1 MLLRSYRIAAPNE
14 ALIITGRNTKE
25 SPTGDIDLES
35 GDARVVIGGR
45 ALVRP
50 IVDRAFVLSLS
61 SRQIPV
67 EVEGYSMNGIFLRLR
82 GVAQVKVGGNIED
95 VRKASQRFL
104 DQQQQIDHYTQEIL
118 SGTLRAVVGTLTVE
132 QIIRDRASFASQV
145 QAEAEHSMNNQGLV
159 IDTFQISAIEDD
171 GSYLRDWGR
180 PEAALVAK
188 RAAIAESD
196 ANRESTQAKNLNLQQ
211 EAESKQAFDLRNAE
225 IKEETDARQA
235 VVDAAGPLARAA
247 QRAEDH
253 RAGRAH
259 RGPQQR
265 PAREAA
271 HRRGPQAGRGQ
282 ALRRA
287 KQDADSKK
295 YARVADSEARL
306 TDERNRAE
314 SRKVTADAEAHAIEA
329 RGRAE
334 AEVELQRRSK
344 DAEAV
349 RLEGQAEADS
359 LRAKGEAEAAAIRA
373 KGDAEAETTRAR
385 AEAYKQFNDAA
396 VLAQVLEVSP
406 EVAGE
411 LASPYSNISNLSV
424 FSTDGEAKIGQN
436 ISVGLAQ
443 VLDMVK
449 STTGVDF
456 QDTLQRAAEGGRAVR
471 EQSEQTRG
479 EGLSPAADPT
489 ADEGRGRGLRPLPR
503 ICGAPSPLRR
513 RRGAAASSPVRSPS
527 IHRSPATIR
536 GPRTRAEASRP
547 A

>member
-1 MLLRSYRIAAPNE
+1 MELLIPTVLVVGVIAIVLLIGVIVLTRSYRIAAPNE
-14 ALIITGRNTKE
+14 ALIITGRNAKT

-35 GDARVVIGGR
+35 GSARVIIGGR
-45 ALVRP
+45 AIVRP
-50 IVDRAFVLSLS
+50 ILDRAFVLSLS

-82 GVAQVKVGGNIED
+82 GVAQVKVGGNVDD

-118 SGTLRAVVGTLTVE
+118 SGTLRAVVGTLSVE

-188 RAAIAESD
+188 TAAIAESD
-196 ANRESTQAKNLNLQQ
+196 AGREATEASNLNLQA
-211 EAESKQAFDLRNAE
+211 EAESKQKLEIRAAE

-235 VVDAAGPLARAA
+235 VADASGPLARAA
-247 QRAEDH
+247 QQQKIIEQEELIAVRNNDLREKQLVAEVH
-253 RAGRAH
+253 KPAEA
-259 RGPQQR
+259 QR
-265 PAREAA
+265 YAE
-271 HRRGPQAGRGQ
+271 Q
-282 ALRRA
+282 
-287 KQDADSKK
+287 QDADSKK
-295 YARVADSEARL
+295 YARIAESEAQL

-314 SRKVTADAEAHAIEA
+314 SRKVTADAEAHAIES

-334 AEVELQRRSK
+334 AEIELQRRSK

-359 LRAKGEAEAAAIRA
+359 LRAKGEAEASAILA

-396 VLAQVLEVSP
+396 VLAQVLEVLP

-411 LASPYSNISNLSV
+411 LAAPYSNIDNLSV

-456 QDTLQRAAEGGRAVR
+456 QDTLQRAADGGREVR
-471 EQSEQTRG
+471 AQSEQTDSATR
-479 EGLSPAADPT
+479 SV
-489 ADEGRGRGLRPLPR
+489 
-503 ICGAPSPLRR
+503 PS
-513 RRGAAASSPVRSPS
+513 AES
-527 IHRSPATIR
+527 TDD
-536 GPRTRAEASRP
+536 EAS
-547 A
+547 ADA

>member
-1 MLLRSYRIAAPNE
+1 MEALIPIIGGVVVVVVVLLILLLVLLRSYRIAAPNE
-14 ALIITGRNTKE
+14 ALIITGRNAKA

-35 GDARVVIGGR
+35 GSARVVIGGR
-45 ALVRP
+45 AIVRP

-82 GVAQVKVGGNIED
+82 GVAQVKVGGNVED

-235 VVDAAGPLARAA
+235 VADAAGPLARAA
-247 QRAEDH
+247 Q
-253 RAGRAH
+253 
-259 RGPQQR
+259 QQR
-265 PAREAA
+265 IIEQEELIAVRNNDLREKQLIAEVHKPAEAKRYA
-271 HRRGPQAGRGQ
+271 EQ
-282 ALRRA
+282 
-287 KQDADSKK
+287 QDADSKK
-295 YARVADSEARL
+295 YARVADSEAQL

-359 LRAKGEAEAAAIRA
+359 LRAKGEAEA
-373 KGDAEAETTRAR
+373 ETTRAR

-396 VLAQVLEVSP
+396 VLAQVLEVLP

-489 ADEGRGRGLRPLPR
+489 ADEGEG
-503 ICGAPSPLRR
+503 
-513 RRGAAASSPVRSPS
+513 
-527 IHRSPATIR
+527 
-536 GPRTRAEASRP
+536 EA
-547 A
+547 

>member
-1 MLLRSYRIAAPNE
+1 MEALIPIIAGAAVVVVVLLILLFVLMRSYRIAAPNE
-14 ALIITGRNTKE
+14 ALIITGRGTKA
-25 SPTGDIDLES
+25 GDVDLET
-35 GDARVVIGGR
+35 GGARVVIGGR
-45 ALVRP
+45 AIVRP
-50 IVDRAFVLSLS
+50 IFDRAFVLSLS

-82 GVAQVKVGGNIED
+82 GVAQVKVGGNVDD

-211 EAESKQAFDLRNAE
+211 EAESKQAFDIRNAE

-235 VVDAAGPLARAA
+235 VADAAGPLARAA
-247 QRAEDH
+247 QQQKIIEQEELIAVRNNDLREKQLIAEVH
-253 RAGRAH
+253 K
-259 RGPQQR
+259 
-265 PAREAA
+265 PAEAKRYA
-271 HRRGPQAGRGQ
+271 EQ
-282 ALRRA
+282 
-287 KQDADSKK
+287 QDADSKK
-295 YARVADSEARL
+295 YARVADSEAQL

-396 VLAQVLEVSP
+396 VLAQVLEVLP

-471 EQSEQTRG
+471 EQSEQTRAAESAPRVDG
-479 EGLSPAADPT
+479 PSAADGPT
-489 ADEGRGRGLRPLPR
+489 AADGSSAADGSDEG
-503 ICGAPSPLRR
+503 
-513 RRGAAASSPVRSPS
+513 
-527 IHRSPATIR
+527 
-536 GPRTRAEASRP
+536 
-547 A
+547 